1 MKRIGY
7 LFEKAF
13 TRENIY
19 QAYLDASK
27 GKHRKRGC
35 FNFEKHLASNLDR
48 IYEQI
53 HNGTYKPREYHMF
66 MVYEPKPRVI
76 YAPCFADLV
85 VQHAIYRIILPI
97 FDKKFIDQSYA
108 CRLNKGTHKAADY
121 CQHALQ
127 NIPKDS
133 YCLKLDIRKFFYRI
147 DRTILRKI
155 IERSIKDKKFV
166 DIMMMF
172 CEYGDPVGIPIGNL
186 LSQLY
191 ALIYMNILDHF
202 VKRELKVKKYCRYVD
217 DFILFGLSKEKCL
230 EYKYSIEDFLAKTLN
245 LVLSKYSITK
255 TTKGINFVGYRTW
268 SSRRFIRKHSLFKF
282 IRNANRSRVDSL
294 ISTMGHAR
302 NTHSLQH
309 LIRTLKEKFHGHYLQ
324 IPKIY
329 RQYQDSGNYI
339 SC

>member
-1 MKRIGY
+1 MKRHGN

-13 TRENIY
+13 TKENLY
-19 QAYLDASK
+19 AAYLDASRS
-27 GKHRKRGC
+27 KHRKRGC

-48 IYEQI
+48 LYEQI
-53 HNGTYKPREYHMF
+53 HKGAYKPREYHMF

-108 CRLNKGTHKAADY
+108 CRVGKGTHKAADY

-127 NIPKDS
+127 NIPRDS

-147 DRTILRKI
+147 NRTILRTI
-155 IERSIKDKKFV
+155 IERTIKDTRFV

-172 CEYGDPVGIPIGNL
+172 CEFGDPIGIPIGNL

-202 VKRELKVKKYCRYVD
+202 VKRTLKVKKYCRYVD

-230 EYKYSIEDFLAKTLN
+230 EYKYSIEKFLREKLD
-245 LVLSKYSITK
+245 LVLSKFSITK
-255 TTKGINFVGYRTW
+255 TKKGINFVGYRTW
-268 SSRRFIRKHSLFKF
+268 GSRRFIRKHSLFKF
-282 IRNANRSRVDSL
+282 VRNANKNRLESI
-294 ISTMGHAR
+294 ISTLGHSR
-302 NTHSLQH
+302 NTHSLRH
-309 LIRTLKEKFHGHYLQ
+309 LIFTLKENFNGLYLQ
-324 IPKIY
+324 LPKVY
-329 RQYQDSGNYI
+329 RQYQNG
-339 SC
+339 